1 MAEVKNYKLGQEGV
15 DVDTAPL
22 LRSPNSLTKAQN
34 AILDSLGVTG
44 GLKKRPGLT
53 KHNSIALAGSAL
65 GGISVPLASFVDT
78 RTVYLAQQDG
88 ASVEGWYS
96 SADLFATSGV
106 AVTAIA
112 AWQDPTDYFSGGAG
126 LSRMGVFAN
135 GKLFY
140 ASSAYTVGTT
150 SPIIRVYNGSEDREF
165 SKIIPAT
172 TKGITGMFVSKG
184 TVYILTLDS
193 GTTDADFVGRVFSMD
208 TTNGQL
214 TQIGNAITTGHVP
227 VSVAV
232 YNSRIFVGTA
242 RVTVTNEAAVLSI
255 NPIDETTWTTDLA
268 ASADD
273 YAITS
278 LASFKGLLYG
288 TTKNGGGA
296 TKGKILQRSLAG
308 VWSTVDSTTN
318 NSGTYDGSAVFGGA
332 LYVSARS
339 YATTTT
345 TAVVRKSTDGTT
357 WTTATNSSAT
367 AGFGLMTVIGLRL
380 FSMFGTKIQHTND
393 GAAWTS
399 QTPGAGGNID
409 GALGILIASGAPS
422 FSNPNTTPSGLG
434 TNDSQTGVTTTTTT
448 TSSSN
453 LSYAQLQSLMGTSP
467 VLSASLTLTDA
478 QYLAL
483 QNNGAPQTIV
493 AAQGTGKVIM
503 PLGIHISARLA
514 VAYSANIAIRA
525 QYNGSVAN
533 HLNGTVSMPINGTL
547 GQVYAMIPNGGEAS
561 TSGLISTQAG
571 DNKALEI
578 SSATAGVTLGTTGGI
593 YITVW
598 YTVVSIAP

>member
-34 AILDSLGVTG
+34 AIVDSLGVTG

-53 KHNSIALAGSAL
+53 KHNSVALAGSAL

-78 RTVYLAQQDG
+78 RTLYLAQQDG
-88 ASVEGWYS
+88 ASAEGWYT

-106 AVTAIA
+106 AATAIA

-126 LSRMGVFAN
+126 LCRMGVFAN

-140 ASSAYTVGTT
+140 ASAAYTVGTT
-150 SPIIRVYNGSEDREF
+150 SPIIRTYNGSEDREF

-172 TKGITGMFVSKG
+172 TKGITGLFVVKG
-184 TVYILTLDS
+184 VVYVLTLDS
-193 GTTDADFVGRVFSMD
+193 GTTDADFVGRVFTMD

-227 VSVAV
+227 VSIAV

-242 RVTVTNEAAVLSI
+242 RTTVTDEAVIMSI
-255 NPIDETTWTTDLA
+255 NPIDETSWTTDLA

-278 LASFKGLLYG
+278 IASFKGLLYA

-339 YATTTT
+339 YATVGT

-357 WTTATNSSAT
+357 WTTATSSSST

-380 FSMFGTKIQHTND
+380 FSMFGTKIQHTTD
-393 GAAWTS
+393 GSSWTS

-453 LSYAQLQSLMGTSP
+453 VSFAQLQSLLGNSIIQ
-467 VLSASLTLTDA
+467 SASITLTDA
-478 QYLAL
+478 QWKAMAA
-483 QNNGAPQTIV
+483 NGAPQTIIP
-493 AAQGTGKVIM
+493 APGTGKYV
-503 PLGIHISARLA
+503 LVWRYAASVNVTVLFS
-514 VAYSANIAIRA
+514 VDYSIRV
-525 QYNGSVAN
+525 QFNGSTTNLLAAV
-533 HLNGTVSMPINGTL
+533 
-547 GQVYAMIPNGGEAS
+547 
-561 TSGLISTQAG
+561 
-571 DNKALEI
+571 
-578 SSATAGVTLGTTGGI
+578 VTLGTNGILGKLRAYQAQLAADNGAVVGENTAVEISTASAAGAGVGSSVGGF
-593 YITVW
+593 YVTVW
-598 YTVVSIAP
+598 YSVVTMATN